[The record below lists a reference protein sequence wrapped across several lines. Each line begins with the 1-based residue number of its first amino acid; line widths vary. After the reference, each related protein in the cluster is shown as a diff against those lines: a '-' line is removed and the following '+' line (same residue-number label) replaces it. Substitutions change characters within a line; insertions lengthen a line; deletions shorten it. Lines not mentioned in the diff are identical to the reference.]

1 MWPDG
6 TCWTSARP
14 LHPKD
19 IVMHADTGF
28 PRADAENDF
37 LRARRRQVLASLAH
51 RLRREPDDV
60 NLILPLDEVL
70 AALGERGQQSLGLQ
84 MIRLD
89 SIVGTVD
96 SRRDFDR
103 KFRPTSSRVR
113 ARWERLALA
122 QRRGEPIPPIDVY
135 RVGDLHFVQ
144 DGHHRV
150 SIAIATGA
158 KMIDAYV
165 TEILTTVPAG
175 RIRGRGDLLVKSYE
189 RLFRSR
195 VPLPAPALAEIS
207 FSDPWS
213 YAELGEAVEAW
224 GFRCMQDS
232 RTFLDREQI
241 ARRWFAEEYAPVVRM
256 LRAADLI
263 GSGTEAEA
271 YQRVARERYRL
282 IRVHEWSDEVIE
294 RLRKVVR

>member
-1 MWPDG
+1 MP
-6 TCWTSARP
+6 
-14 LHPKD
+14 
-19 IVMHADTGF
+19 ADTGF
-28 PRADAENDF
+28 PRADVENDF

-70 AALGERGQQSLGLQ
+70 AALGERGRQSLGLQ
-84 MIRLD
+84 IIRLD

-113 ARWERLALA
+113 PRWERLALA

-165 TEILTTVPAG
+165 TEILTAVPAG
-175 RIRGRGDLLVKSYE
+175 HIRSRSDLLVKSYE
-189 RLFRSR
+189 RLFMAR
-195 VPLPAPALAEIS
+195 VPLPAPALAMIS

-224 GFRCMQDS
+224 GFRCMQDEH
-232 RTFLDREQI
+232 RFLDREQI
-241 ARRWFAEEYAPVVRM
+241 ARRWFAEEYTPVVRM

-282 IRVHEWSDEVIE
+282 IRVHEWSDEIIE